1 MKLLPTRCFLDGT
14 AWQII
19 SDSTFMLSLMLQS
32 QFIVST
38 IWSPASQLPLRAY
51 IKKNTADKMNSATQ
65 NSVWQPQTTT
75 EAPPGFQDC
84 TGSCSAPV
92 ETGGKLTC
100 FIWHKLPFLI
110 LYKILLLFVCVWP
123 FAGESHNFQMY
134 RFSFVTSFVHWS
146 SFFSGPNNIWS
157 PTLWESSG
165 NC

>member
-51 IKKNTADKMNSATQ
+51 IKKNTADKMNSVTQ

-110 LYKILLLFVCVWP
+110 LYKILLLFVCVTFCRWKSQLSDVP
-123 FAGESHNFQMY
+123 FQL
-134 RFSFVTSFVHWS
+134 RD
-146 SFFSGPNNIWS
+146 FFCPLIQFFFRTQQYLITNSLGIIR
-157 PTLWESSG
+157 
-165 NC
+165 